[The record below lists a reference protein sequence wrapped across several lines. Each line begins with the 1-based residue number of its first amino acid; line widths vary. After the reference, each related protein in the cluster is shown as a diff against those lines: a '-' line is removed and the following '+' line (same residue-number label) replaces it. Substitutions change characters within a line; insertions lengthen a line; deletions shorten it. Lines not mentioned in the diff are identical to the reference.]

1 MAYTLLKKNNKASS
15 IERQKSIMN
24 TVNEKEQ
31 QIVINEE
38 KKQAGLFDRQALPAL
53 GKVAFWASVV
63 GAIGGVGGAI
73 ALTILTG
80 SLNWDS
86 IILAVTGLASVGI
99 LATKFRWAPLVSAVL
114 GGSILYQLYTQPY
127 VFESLSHPK
136 GSNGGFGK
144 FVGEV
149 VLMTLAFLVFGGSI
163 GAALQNYWE
172 KIRRDQR
179 WLTAV
184 LSLATGMVIGAL
196 FIGAISSA
204 PSSGTGTAYTNGVP
218 TVHMSAGS
226 FDQASVTIAKG
237 SKLLLVDDVS
247 SLHVLENGSW
257 QNNVPKT
264 EREAGAPQ
272 INNVQVNGNSTE
284 IGPFPIAGTYHIY
297 CAVHQGMNLTIIVQ

>member
-1 MAYTLLKKNNKASS
+1 
-15 IERQKSIMN
+15 MN

-31 QIVINEE
+31 KSVVNEE
-38 KKQAGLFDRQALPAL
+38 KTGLFVRQPLPAL

-63 GAIGGVGGAI
+63 VAIGGIGGAI

-86 IILAVTGLASVGI
+86 TILAVTGLATVVI
-99 LATKFRWAPLVSAVL
+99 LATRFRWASLVSTVL
-114 GGSILYQLYTQPY
+114 GGSIIYQLYTQPY

-149 VLMTLAFLVFGGSI
+149 VLMALAFLVFGGSI

-172 KIRRDQR
+172 RIRRDQR

-184 LSLATGMVIGAL
+184 LSLATGILIGAL
-196 FIGAISSA
+196 FIGAISQA
-204 PSSGTGTAYTNGVP
+204 PSDTGTAYTNGVP

-247 SLHVLENGSW
+247 SVHILENGSW

-264 EREAGAPQ
+264 ERKAGAPPL
-272 INNVQVNGNSTE
+272 NNVQLNGNSVE
-284 IGPFPIAGTYHIY
+284 IGPFPLAGTYHIY
-297 CAVHQGMNLTIIVQ
+297 CVVHQGMNLTIIVQ